1 MGTGH
6 LFLLNAVNTTEWPHV
21 PSTGMPTLPRD
32 QVEKGEKGTGDASQG
47 PCSLPAPGTWKGTG
61 REGTKLVTR
70 DHQGRP
76 QFAEKLIFATAIDRS
91 TKDFLV
97 LPQVSTFSTWSK
109 RPCLSSNPGVRPLPG
124 HGLVQATSATV

>member
-6 LFLLNAVNTTEWPHV
+6 LFLLNALNTTEWPHV

-32 QVEKGEKGTGDASQG
+32 HVEKGTGDASQG

-61 REGTKLVTR
+61 REGTRLVTR

-76 QFAEKLIFATAIDRS
+76 QVAES
-91 TKDFLV
+91 
-97 LPQVSTFSTWSK
+97 
-109 RPCLSSNPGVRPLPG
+109 
-124 HGLVQATSATV
+124 